1 VIRVAKPRSERS
13 YRNDIIAK
21 MNNLGVYREEYSAAI
36 ERLAKMYVQ
45 RDEIEAQFKASG
57 GAYVV
62 EHTNKAGATNM
73 TKNPYLSALSDIN
86 SQLISHERELGLTPG
101 PGRRSANQ
109 KKEKGSSGFAAAL
122 SEALEGAGA

>member
-1 VIRVAKPRSERS
+1 MAKPRDERS

-62 EHTNKAGATNM
+62 EHTNKAGATNL
-73 TKNPYLSALSDIN
+73 TKSPYLSALSEID
-86 SQLISHERELGLTPG
+86 SQLISLERELGLTPTG
-101 PGRRSANQ
+101 GRKVAQ
-109 KKEKGSSGFAAAL
+109 PKKEPGSNFAAAL
-122 SEALEGAGA
+122 SEALSGAGA